1 MRENKRALLI
11 AGNGPSLAHTDLGYL
26 PDEFDV
32 YRCNQFY
39 FEEKYYTGKRIKAVF
54 FNPGVFFE
62 QYYTL
67 GQLLRRGEYEV
78 DEVFCSQMRW
88 GSENLGSGFDGFN
101 DLYPGVKQVY
111 ELLSSYP
118 KVAAYLKY
126 NDLYLEQRIT
136 SGVLML
142 LVGAINGYRDIYMSG
157 IDFYEGKAYAFRHK
171 KKGLLKVSP
180 DFYDKAKNPCHSR
193 QTDLEAIE
201 LIQKEFGLKIYCVS
215 KESKLSEI
223 FPLADKKREANKAE
237 SKPRGAIK
245 DILIPNVKNPLKP
258 IVYVQEQ
265 TRQNIYKLLVID
277 FLRGI
282 RRVSGWIFR
291 LAKRFLRL

>member
-1 MRENKRALLI
+1 MDARNQIRKGLREKKRALLI
-11 AGNGPSLAHTDLGYL
+11 TGNGPSLAHTDLGYL

-39 FEEKYYTGKRIKAVF
+39 FEEKYYTGKKIKAVF

-88 GSENLGSGFDGFN
+88 GSENLGSGFDGFS

-157 IDFYEGKAYAFRHK
+157 IDFY
-171 KKGLLKVSP
+171 
-180 DFYDKAKNPCHSR
+180 DKAKNPCHSR

-215 KESKLSEI
+215 KESKLGEV
-223 FPLADKKREANKAE
+223 FPLADKKREVNKAE

-245 DILIPNVKNPLKP
+245 DILIPNVKNPLEIK
-258 IVYVQEQ
+258 VLG
-265 TRQNIYKLLVID
+265 RQNIYKILIKD
-277 FLRGI
+277 FLTGSRGVF
-282 RRVSGWIFR
+282 RRCFQFTKR
-291 LAKRFLRL
+291 LLGF